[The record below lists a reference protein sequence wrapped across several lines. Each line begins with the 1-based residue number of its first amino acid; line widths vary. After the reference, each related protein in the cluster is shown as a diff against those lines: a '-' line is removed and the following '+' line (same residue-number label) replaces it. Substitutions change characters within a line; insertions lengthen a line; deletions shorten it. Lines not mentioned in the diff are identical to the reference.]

1 MLSSFNTWLGFQQ
14 VRHLNNYAAIP
25 GENTDRRAVE
35 KGVRRANFGTHLH
48 SVIPAQAGIQA
59 FSMRFAR
66 RRRVLD
72 SRLRGNDEEHFSTAP
87 QAPFS
92 VPS

>member
-1 MLSSFNTWLGFQQ
+1 LGFQQ

-48 SVIPAQAGIQA
+48 SVIPAQAGIQGFSARFRIPA
-59 FSMRFAR
+59 FAGMTRSIFQQP
-66 RRRVLD
+66 
-72 SRLRGNDEEHFSTAP
+72 H
-87 QAPFS
+87 
-92 VPS
+92 